1 MMEEEKMDQF
11 LKDKLESLEAK
22 VPKDAWK
29 SFSEKWND
37 ALLNDQ
43 TDVDKKFD
51 QNIREKLNQF
61 VFPKN
66 ESHAWAHFHSYYS
79 QIKRNENKI
88 IWFKAMEVTMAV
100 LLFFTCLHVGVIR
113 QEPTSHSINL
123 ENSNKVSVDKSSS
136 ATTEIKVVINNNQN
150 KLDDNQ
156 VDRILSKVSDNPSYE
171 EVNNLPSKIVPLEVE
186 PIPSSSATVLKME
199 PVTVY
204 SKSFPEVSQIPTLT
218 SRHIA
223 IGTRKI
229 YINNIL
235 DFGKWHLTLL
245 TGLDGDNVFTP
256 AYPRFKVPETI
267 RNSSGFHLGFLLS
280 EGAKRLETGF
290 GFIFAHKEYNAPA
303 VTFIQGSL
311 RDGYTTEQL
320 KKIQLNLLQ
329 IPVFTRFNIV
339 HKENW
344 RLYASLGATAQVTL
358 SANYFIVHPGFFP
371 SSVALTGKTNSV
383 YQNLEEGLMQGGTLI
398 DNVYLSMDMAVGAE
412 KMISPR
418 TSIFAQSSYQ
428 SFVGHVSKGIG
439 PYNDRISTVSFQS
452 GVRINLFETA
462 KNEFNFSTRHK

>member
-1 MMEEEKMDQF
+1 MKEEEKIDQF
-11 LKDKLESLEAK
+11 LKNKLESLETS
-22 VPKDAWK
+22 VPEDAWK
-29 SFSEKWND
+29 SFSEKWNH
-37 ALLNDQ
+37 ALLDDQ
-43 TDVDKKFD
+43 TDAEKEFD
-51 QNIREKLNQF
+51 QNIYDKLYPF
-61 VFPKN
+61 IFPAN
-66 ESHAWAHFHSYYS
+66 EGHAWAHFHSYYS
-79 QIKRNENKI
+79 HIKRNENKI

-100 LLFFTCLHVGVIR
+100 LLFFTCLQVGVIR
-113 QEPTSHSINL
+113 QVPTSQSVHI
-123 ENSNKVSVDKSSS
+123 ENSHKGPVDKNLS
-136 ATTEIKVVINNNQN
+136 ASADIKIVKSNIQTERNNTL
-150 KLDDNQ
+150 KYKT
-156 VDRILSKVSDNPSYE
+156 LSNLSDYHSYE
-171 EVNNLPSKIVPLEVE
+171 EVNKLPSKKILLEVE
-186 PIPSSSATVLKME
+186 PIPGSSAMVLEMAHV
-199 PVTVY
+199 PVS
-204 SKSFPEVSQIPTLT
+204 SKSFPEVSQIPTLA
-218 SRHIA
+218 SRHIP

-245 TGLDGDNVFTP
+245 TGLDGDNIFTP

-290 GFIFAHKEYNAPA
+290 GFIYAHKEYNAPR

-320 KKIQLNLLQ
+320 QKIQLNLLQ
-329 IPVFTRFNIV
+329 IPVFTRYNIV

-398 DNVYLSMDMAVGAE
+398 DNVYLSMDMGFGAE
-412 KMISPR
+412 KIVSPR
-418 TSIFAQSSYQ
+418 TSIFIQSSYQ

-462 KNEFNFSTRHK
+462 KK

>member
-1 MMEEEKMDQF
+1 MMEEEKMDKF
-11 LKDKLESLEAK
+11 LKDKLESVETK

-29 SFSEKWND
+29 NFSEKWND
-37 ALLNDQ
+37 ALLDDQ
-43 TDVDKKFD
+43 LDLEKKFD
-51 QNIREKLNQF
+51 QNMHKKLNQF
-61 VFPKN
+61 IFPTN

-79 QIKRNENKI
+79 HIKRNENKI
-88 IWFKAMEVTMAV
+88 IWFKAMEVTMSV

-113 QEPTSHSINL
+113 QVPASQMVNV
-123 ENSNKVSVDKSSS
+123 ENS
-136 ATTEIKVVINNNQN
+136 T
-150 KLDDNQ
+150 
-156 VDRILSKVSDNPSYE
+156 KVSDDKNSSASTQIKLLENNIQNKRYNNQLDRIFSNLSENQSNE
-171 EVNNLPSKIVPLEVE
+171 EVNKLRPKKGLLEVE
-186 PIPSSSATVLKME
+186 PIQSSSPIVLKMS
-199 PVTVY
+199 PV
-204 SKSFPEVSQIPTLT
+204 SLESFPEISQIPTLA
-218 SRHIA
+218 SRHIP
-223 IGTRKI
+223 ISTRKI

-267 RNSSGFHLGFLLS
+267 RNSSGFRVGFLLS

-290 GFIFAHKEYNAPA
+290 GFIYAHKEYNAPS

-320 KKIQLNLLQ
+320 QKIQLNLLQ
-329 IPVFTRFNIV
+329 IPVFTRYNIV

-398 DNVYLSMDMAVGAE
+398 DNVYLSMDIGVGAE

-418 TSIFAQSSYQ
+418 TSLFAQSSYQ

-452 GVRINLFETA
+452 GVRINLFQPI
-462 KNEFNFSTRHK
+462 KN

>member
-1 MMEEEKMDQF
+1 MIEEEKIDQL
-11 LKDKLESLEAK
+11 LKNKLESMETK

-29 SFSEKWND
+29 NFSEKWND
-37 ALLNDQ
+37 ALLDDQ
-43 TDVDKKFD
+43 TAEEKKFD
-51 QNIREKLNQF
+51 QKIYEKLNQF
-61 VFPKN
+61 IFSTN
-66 ESHAWAHFHSYYS
+66 EGHAWAHFHSYYS
-79 QIKRNENKI
+79 HIKSNENKI

-113 QEPTSHSINL
+113 RVPASQSVNI
-123 ENSNKVSVDKSSS
+123 ENKTKVSVDKYSS
-136 ATTEIKVVINNNQN
+136 ASNENNLVENGIQN
-150 KLDDNQ
+150 KSYSAQ
-156 VDRILSKVSDNPSYE
+156 TDRILSKLSDYQSDEGRNKL
-171 EVNNLPSKIVPLEVE
+171 LPQKVMLEIE
-186 PIPSSSATVLKME
+186 PIPSSPASVLKMATA
-199 PVTVY
+199 PIY
-204 SKSFPEVSQIPTLT
+204 SKSFSEISQIPTLA
-218 SRHIA
+218 SRHIP
-223 IGTRKI
+223 ISTRKI
-229 YINNIL
+229 YVNNIL

-290 GFIFAHKEYNAPA
+290 GFIYANKEYNAPA

-344 RLYASLGATAQVTL
+344 RIYATLGATAQVTL

-398 DNVYLSMDMAVGAE
+398 DNVYLSMDMGVGAE

-452 GVRINLFETA
+452 GVRINLFQPI
-462 KNEFNFSTRHK
+462 KN

>member
-1 MMEEEKMDQF
+1 MMEEEKMDQL
-11 LKDKLESLEAK
+11 LKDKLESLETK

-29 SFSEKWND
+29 NFSEKWD
-37 ALLNDQ
+37 EVLLDDH
-43 TDVDKKFD
+43 TAEEKKFD
-51 QNIREKLNQF
+51 QNIHKKLNQF
-61 VFPKN
+61 IFPSN

-79 QIKRNENKI
+79 HIKRNENRI

-113 QEPTSHSINL
+113 QVPASPSIIV
-123 ENSNKVSVDKSSS
+123 ENGTKVSVDKSSS
-136 ATTEIKVVINNNQN
+136 VSTEINVVEHNIQN
-150 KLDDNQ
+150 KPDITQ
-156 VDRILSKVSDNPSYE
+156 PDRMLSKLSDIQSDE
-171 EVNNLPSKIVPLEVE
+171 EINKLLSKKVLFEVE
-186 PIPSSSATVLKME
+186 PIPGSSVTDGLKMA
-199 PVTVY
+199 PVPVY
-204 SKSFPEVSQIPTLT
+204 SKSFPEVSQIPTLA
-218 SRHIA
+218 SSHIP

-290 GFIFAHKEYNAPA
+290 GFIYAHKEYNAPA

-329 IPVFTRFNIV
+329 IPVFIRFNIV

-344 RLYASLGATAQVTL
+344 RVYATMGATAQVTL
-358 SANYFIVHPGFFP
+358 SANYYIVHPGFFP
-371 SSVALTGKTNSV
+371 SSVTLTGKTNSV
-383 YQNLEEGLMQGGTLI
+383 YQNLEEGLMQGGMFM
-398 DNVYLSMDMAVGAE
+398 DNIHLSMDMGVGAE
-412 KMISPR
+412 RMISPR
-418 TSIFAQSSYQ
+418 TSLFAQSSYQ
-428 SFVGHVSKGIG
+428 SFVGHVNKGIG

-452 GVRINLFETA
+452 GVRINLFQPT
-462 KNEFNFSTRHK
+462 KN

>member
-1 MMEEEKMDQF
+1 MEEEKMDQF
-11 LKDKLESLEAK
+11 LKDKLESLETK

-29 SFSEKWND
+29 NFSEKWND
-37 ALLNDQ
+37 ALLDDQ
-43 TDVDKKFD
+43 TEAEKMFD
-51 QNIREKLNQF
+51 QNIHKKLNQF
-61 VFPKN
+61 IFPTN
-66 ESHAWAHFHSYYS
+66 ERHAWGHFHSYYS
-79 QIKRNENKI
+79 HIKRNENKI

-113 QEPTSHSINL
+113 QVPTSQSINL
-123 ENSNKVSVDKSSS
+123 ENITKVSVDKSSF
-136 ATTEIKVVINNNQN
+136 ATTEIKVVENNIQN
-150 KLDDNQ
+150 KLNDNQ
-156 VDRILSKVSDNPSYE
+156 LDRILSKVSDNQSYE
-171 EVNNLPSKIVPLEVE
+171 EVNKLLPKKGLLEVE
-186 PIPSSSATVLKME
+186 PIQSSSPIILKMS
-199 PVTVY
+199 PV
-204 SKSFPEVSQIPTLT
+204 SLESFPEVNQIPTLT
-218 SRHIA
+218 SRHIP

-398 DNVYLSMDMAVGAE
+398 DNVYLSMDMGIGAE
-412 KMISPR
+412 KMVSPR
-418 TSIFAQSSYQ
+418 TSIFVQSSYQ

-452 GVRINLFETA
+452 GVRINLFQPI
-462 KNEFNFSTRHK
+462 KN

>member
-11 LKDKLESLEAK
+11 LKDKLESLETK

-29 SFSEKWND
+29 NFSEKWND
-37 ALLNDQ
+37 ALLDDQ
-43 TDVDKKFD
+43 TGAEKMFD
-51 QNIREKLNQF
+51 QNIHEKLNQF
-61 VFPKN
+61 IFPTN
-66 ESHAWAHFHSYYS
+66 ERHAWGHFHSYYS
-79 QIKRNENKI
+79 HIKRNENKI

-113 QEPTSHSINL
+113 QVPTSQSINL
-123 ENSNKVSVDKSSS
+123 ENITKVSVDKSSF
-136 ATTEIKVVINNNQN
+136 ATTEIKVVENNIQN
-150 KLDDNQ
+150 KLNDNQ
-156 VDRILSKVSDNPSYE
+156 LDRILSEVSDNQSYE
-171 EVNNLPSKIVPLEVE
+171 EVNKLLPKKGLLEVE
-186 PIPSSSATVLKME
+186 PIQSSSPIILKMS
-199 PVTVY
+199 PV
-204 SKSFPEVSQIPTLT
+204 SLESFPEVNQIPTLT
-218 SRHIA
+218 SRHIP

-329 IPVFTRFNIV
+329 VPVFTRFNIV

-398 DNVYLSMDMAVGAE
+398 DNVYLSMDMGIGAE

-439 PYNDRISTVSFQS
+439 PYNDRISTISFQS
-452 GVRINLFETA
+452 GVRINLFQPI
-462 KNEFNFSTRHK
+462 KN

>member
-1 MMEEEKMDQF
+1 MIEEEKIDQL
-11 LKDKLESLEAK
+11 LKNKLESLETK
-22 VPKDAWK
+22 VPRDAWK
-29 SFSEKWND
+29 NFSEKWND
-37 ALLNDQ
+37 TLLDDQ
-43 TDVDKKFD
+43 TAEEKKFD
-51 QNIREKLNQF
+51 QKIYEKLNQF
-61 VFPKN
+61 IFSTN
-66 ESHAWAHFHSYYS
+66 EGHAWAHFHSYYS
-79 QIKRNENKI
+79 HIKSNENKI

-113 QEPTSHSINL
+113 RVPASQSVNI
-123 ENSNKVSVDKSSS
+123 ENKTKVSVDKYSS
-136 ATTEIKVVINNNQN
+136 ASNEINLVENGIQN
-150 KLDDNQ
+150 KSYSAQ
-156 VDRILSKVSDNPSYE
+156 TDRILSKLSDYQSDEGRNKL
-171 EVNNLPSKIVPLEVE
+171 LPQKVMLEIE
-186 PIPSSSATVLKME
+186 PIPSSPASVLKMATA
-199 PVTVY
+199 PIY
-204 SKSFPEVSQIPTLT
+204 SKSFSEISQIPTLA
-218 SRHIA
+218 SRHIP
-223 IGTRKI
+223 ISTRKI
-229 YINNIL
+229 YVNNIL

-290 GFIFAHKEYNAPA
+290 GFIYANKEYNAPA

-329 IPVFTRFNIV
+329 IPVFTRFNFV

-344 RLYASLGATAQVTL
+344 RIYATLGATAQVTL

-371 SSVALTGKTNSV
+371 SSVALTGKSNSV

-398 DNVYLSMDMAVGAE
+398 DNVYLSMDMGVGAE

-418 TSIFAQSSYQ
+418 MSIFAQSSYQ

-452 GVRINLFETA
+452 GVRINLFQPI
-462 KNEFNFSTRHK
+462 KN

>member
-1 MMEEEKMDQF
+1 MMEEEKMDKF
-11 LKDKLESLEAK
+11 LKDKLESVETK

-29 SFSEKWND
+29 NFSEKWND
-37 ALLNDQ
+37 ALLDDQ
-43 TDVDKKFD
+43 LDLEKKFD
-51 QNIREKLNQF
+51 QNMHKKLNQF
-61 VFPKN
+61 IFPTN

-79 QIKRNENKI
+79 HIKRNENKI
-88 IWFKAMEVTMAV
+88 IWFKAMEVTMSV

-113 QEPTSHSINL
+113 QLPTLQTVNV
-123 ENSNKVSVDKSSS
+123 ENSTKVSVDKNSS
-136 ATTEIKVVINNNQN
+136 ASTQIKLLENNIQNKRYNNQ
-150 KLDDNQ
+150 L
-156 VDRILSKVSDNPSYE
+156 DRIFSNLSENQSNE
-171 EVNNLPSKIVPLEVE
+171 EVNKLRPKKGLLEVE
-186 PIPSSSATVLKME
+186 PIQSSSPIVLKMS
-199 PVTVY
+199 PV
-204 SKSFPEVSQIPTLT
+204 SLESFPEISQIPTLA
-218 SRHIA
+218 SRHIP
-223 IGTRKI
+223 ISTRKI

-267 RNSSGFHLGFLLS
+267 RNSSGFRVGFLLS

-290 GFIFAHKEYNAPA
+290 GFIYAHKEYNAPS

-320 KKIQLNLLQ
+320 QKIQLNLLQ
-329 IPVFTRFNIV
+329 IPVFTRYNIV

-398 DNVYLSMDMAVGAE
+398 DNVYLSMDIGVGAE

-418 TSIFAQSSYQ
+418 TSLFAQSSYQ

-452 GVRINLFETA
+452 GVRINLFQPI
-462 KNEFNFSTRHK
+462 KN

>member
-11 LKDKLESLEAK
+11 LKDKLESLETK

-29 SFSEKWND
+29 NFSEKWND
-37 ALLNDQ
+37 ALLDDQ
-43 TDVDKKFD
+43 TEAEKMFD
-51 QNIREKLNQF
+51 QNIHEKLNQF
-61 VFPKN
+61 IFPTN
-66 ESHAWAHFHSYYS
+66 ERHAWGHFHSYYS
-79 QIKRNENKI
+79 HIKRNENKI

-113 QEPTSHSINL
+113 QVPTSQSINL
-123 ENSNKVSVDKSSS
+123 ENRTKVSVDKSSS
-136 ATTEIKVVINNNQN
+136 ATTEIKVVENNIQN
-150 KLDDNQ
+150 KLNDNQ
-156 VDRILSKVSDNPSYE
+156 LDRILSKVSDNQSYE
-171 EVNNLPSKIVPLEVE
+171 EVNKLLPKKGLLEVE
-186 PIPSSSATVLKME
+186 PIQSSSPIILKMS
-199 PVTVY
+199 PV
-204 SKSFPEVSQIPTLT
+204 SLESFPEVNQIPTLT
-218 SRHIA
+218 SRHIP

-329 IPVFTRFNIV
+329 VPVFTRFNIV

-398 DNVYLSMDMAVGAE
+398 DNVYLSMDMGIGAE

-452 GVRINLFETA
+452 GVRINLFQPI
-462 KNEFNFSTRHK
+462 KN

>member
-1 MMEEEKMDQF
+1 MEEEKMDQL
-11 LKDKLESLEAK
+11 LKDKLESLETK

-37 ALLNDQ
+37 ALLDDQ
-43 TDVDKKFD
+43 TAGEKKFD
-51 QNIREKLNQF
+51 QTIHEKLNQF
-61 VFPKN
+61 IFSTN
-66 ESHAWAHFHSYYS
+66 EGHAWAHFHSYYS
-79 QIKRNENKI
+79 HIKSNENKI

-100 LLFFTCLHVGVIR
+100 LLFFTCLQVGVIR
-113 QEPTSHSINL
+113 RVPASQSVNI
-123 ENSNKVSVDKSSS
+123 ENRTKVSVDNYSS
-136 ATTEIKVVINNNQN
+136 ASNEIKIVENSNQI
-150 KLDDNQ
+150 KSHSALT
-156 VDRILSKVSDNPSYE
+156 VGILSKLSDNQSDE
-171 EVNNLPSKIVPLEVE
+171 GGDKLLPKKVLLEIE
-186 PIPSSSATVLKME
+186 PIPSSPVSVLKMAAA
-199 PVTVY
+199 PVY
-204 SKSFPEVSQIPTLT
+204 SKSFSEISQIPTLA
-218 SRHIA
+218 SRHIP
-223 IGTRKI
+223 ISTRKI
-229 YINNIL
+229 YVNNIL

-256 AYPRFKVPETI
+256 AYPRFKVPETT

-290 GFIFAHKEYNAPA
+290 GFIYAHKEYNAPA

-344 RLYASLGATAQVTL
+344 RIYATLGATAQVTL

-371 SSVALTGKTNSV
+371 SSVALTGKSNSI

-398 DNVYLSMDMAVGAE
+398 DNVYLSMDMGVGAE

-428 SFVGHVSKGIG
+428 SFVGHISKGIG

-452 GVRINLFETA
+452 GVRINLFEPI
-462 KNEFNFSTRHK
+462 KN

>member
-1 MMEEEKMDQF
+1 MMEEDKMDQI
-11 LKDKLESLEAK
+11 LKDKLESLETK

-37 ALLNDQ
+37 ALLDDQ
-43 TDVDKKFD
+43 TAEEKKFD
-51 QNIREKLNQF
+51 QTIHEKLNQF
-61 VFPKN
+61 IFSTN
-66 ESHAWAHFHSYYS
+66 EGHAWAHFHSYYS
-79 QIKRNENKI
+79 HIKSNENKI

-113 QEPTSHSINL
+113 RVPTSQSVNF
-123 ENSNKVSVDKSSS
+123 ENRTKVSVDKNSP
-136 ATTEIKVVINNNQN
+136 AFNEIKIVERSNQI
-150 KLDDNQ
+150 KSRSAQ
-156 VDRILSKVSDNPSYE
+156 TAGILSKLSDNQSD
-171 EVNNLPSKIVPLEVE
+171 VGGDKLLPKKVLLDIE
-186 PIPSSSATVLKME
+186 PIPSAPAPVLKMAAA
-199 PVTVY
+199 PVY
-204 SKSFPEVSQIPTLT
+204 SKSFSEISQIPTLA
-218 SRHIA
+218 SRHIP
-223 IGTRKI
+223 ISTRKI
-229 YINNIL
+229 YVNNIL

-256 AYPRFKVPETI
+256 SYPRFKVPETI
-267 RNSSGFHLGFLLS
+267 RNSSGFHLGFLLG

-290 GFIFAHKEYNAPA
+290 GFIYAHKEYNAPA

-344 RLYASLGATAQVTL
+344 RIYATLGATAQVTL

-371 SSVALTGKTNSV
+371 SSVALTGKSNSI

-398 DNVYLSMDMAVGAE
+398 DNVYLSMDMGVGAE

-428 SFVGHVSKGIG
+428 SFVGHISKGIG

-452 GVRINLFETA
+452 GVRINLFEPI
-462 KNEFNFSTRHK
+462 KN

>member
-1 MMEEEKMDQF
+1 MDQL
-11 LKDKLESLEAK
+11 LKDKLESLETK

-29 SFSEKWND
+29 HFSEKWND
-37 ALLNDQ
+37 ALLDDQ
-43 TDVDKKFD
+43 TSEEKKFD
-51 QNIREKLNQF
+51 QNIHEKLNQF
-61 VFPKN
+61 VFPTN
-66 ESHAWAHFHSYYS
+66 ESYAWAHFHAYYS
-79 QIKRNENKI
+79 HIKRNENKI

-113 QEPTSHSINL
+113 RVPASQSVNI
-123 ENSNKVSVDKSSS
+123 ENRTIVSVDKSSS
-136 ATTEIKVVINNNQN
+136 ASTEINVLENNIQN
-150 KLDDNQ
+150 KPDNTQ
-156 VDRILSKVSDNPSYE
+156 PDRMLSKLSDIQSDE
-171 EVNNLPSKIVPLEVE
+171 EVNKLQPKKVPLEVE
-186 PIPSSSATVLKME
+186 PIPSSSATTVLKMA
-199 PVTVY
+199 PVPVY

-218 SRHIA
+218 SRHIP
-223 IGTRKI
+223 ISTRKI

-290 GFIFAHKEYNAPA
+290 GFIYAHKEYNAPA

-344 RLYASLGATAQVTL
+344 RIYATLGATAQVTL

-371 SSVALTGKTNSV
+371 SSVALTGKTNSI

-398 DNVYLSMDMAVGAE
+398 DNVFLSMDMGVGAE

-452 GVRINLFETA
+452 GVRINLFQPI
-462 KNEFNFSTRHK
+462 KN

>member
-1 MMEEEKMDQF
+1 MMEEEKMDQL
-11 LKDKLESLEAK
+11 LKDKLESLETK

-29 SFSEKWND
+29 NFSEKWND
-37 ALLNDQ
+37 ALLDDQ
-43 TDVDKKFD
+43 TAEEKKFD
-51 QNIREKLNQF
+51 QNIHEKLNQF
-61 VFPKN
+61 VFPTN
-66 ESHAWAHFHSYYS
+66 ESHAWANFHSYYS
-79 QIKRNENKI
+79 HIKRNENRI

-113 QEPTSHSINL
+113 QVPTSQSVNI
-123 ENSNKVSVDKSSS
+123 ENGTKGSVDKSSS
-136 ATTEIKVVINNNQN
+136 VSTEIKVVENNIQN
-150 KLDDNQ
+150 KLDNTQPDGVLSTLSDIQSDEEINKL
-156 VDRILSKVSDNPSYE
+156 LSKKV
-171 EVNNLPSKIVPLEVE
+171 LFEVE
-186 PIPSSSATVLKME
+186 PIPSSSATTVLKMA
-199 PVTVY
+199 PVPVY

-218 SRHIA
+218 SRHIP
-223 IGTRKI
+223 ISTRKI

-290 GFIFAHKEYNAPA
+290 GFIYAHKEYNAPA

-344 RLYASLGATAQVTL
+344 RIYATLGATAQVTL

-371 SSVALTGKTNSV
+371 SSVALTGKNNSI

-398 DNVYLSMDMAVGAE
+398 DNVFLSMDMGVGAE

-428 SFVGHVSKGIG
+428 SFVGHISKGIG

-452 GVRINLFETA
+452 GVRINLFQPI
-462 KNEFNFSTRHK
+462 KN

>member
-1 MMEEEKMDQF
+1 
-11 LKDKLESLEAK
+11 
-22 VPKDAWK
+22 
-29 SFSEKWND
+29 
-37 ALLNDQ
+37 
-43 TDVDKKFD
+43 
-51 QNIREKLNQF
+51 
-61 VFPKN
+61 
-66 ESHAWAHFHSYYS
+66 
-79 QIKRNENKI
+79 
-88 IWFKAMEVTMAV
+88 MEVTMAV

-113 QEPTSHSINL
+113 QVPTSQSINL
-123 ENSNKVSVDKSSS
+123 ENITKVSVDKSSF
-136 ATTEIKVVINNNQN
+136 ATTEIKVVENNIQN
-150 KLDDNQ
+150 KLNDNQ
-156 VDRILSKVSDNPSYE
+156 LDRILSKVSDNQSYE
-171 EVNNLPSKIVPLEVE
+171 EVNKLLSQKGLLEVE
-186 PIPSSSATVLKME
+186 VIPSSSPIILKMS
-199 PVTVY
+199 PV
-204 SKSFPEVSQIPTLT
+204 SLESFPEVNQIPTLT
-218 SRHIA
+218 SRHIP

-329 IPVFTRFNIV
+329 VPVFTRFNIV

-398 DNVYLSMDMAVGAE
+398 DNVYLSMDMGVGAE
-412 KMISPR
+412 KMVSPR
-418 TSIFAQSSYQ
+418 TSIFVQSSYQ

-452 GVRINLFETA
+452 GVRINLFQPI
-462 KNEFNFSTRHK
+462 KN

>member
-1 MMEEEKMDQF
+1 MMEEEKMDQL
-11 LKDKLESLEAK
+11 LKDKLESLETK

-29 SFSEKWND
+29 NFSEKWND
-37 ALLNDQ
+37 ALLDDQ
-43 TDVDKKFD
+43 TAEEKKFD
-51 QNIREKLNQF
+51 QNIHEKLNQF
-61 VFPKN
+61 VFPTN
-66 ESHAWAHFHSYYS
+66 ESHAWANFHSYYS
-79 QIKRNENKI
+79 HIKRNENRI

-113 QEPTSHSINL
+113 QVPTSQSVNI
-123 ENSNKVSVDKSSS
+123 ENGTKGSVDKSSS
-136 ATTEIKVVINNNQN
+136 VSTEIKVVENNIQN
-150 KLDDNQ
+150 KLDNTQPDG
-156 VDRILSKVSDNPSYE
+156 VLSKLSDIQSDE
-171 EVNNLPSKIVPLEVE
+171 EINKLLSKKVLFEVE
-186 PIPSSSATVLKME
+186 PIASSSATTVLKMA
-199 PVTVY
+199 PAPVY

-218 SRHIA
+218 SRHIP
-223 IGTRKI
+223 ISTRKI

-290 GFIFAHKEYNAPA
+290 GFIYAHKEYNAPA

-344 RLYASLGATAQVTL
+344 RIYATLGATAQVTL

-371 SSVALTGKTNSV
+371 SSVALTGKTNSI

-398 DNVYLSMDMAVGAE
+398 DNVFLSMDMGVGAE

-428 SFVGHVSKGIG
+428 SFVGHISKGIG

-452 GVRINLFETA
+452 GVRINLFQPI
-462 KNEFNFSTRHK
+462 KN

>member
-1 MMEEEKMDQF
+1 MEEEKMDQL
-11 LKDKLESLEAK
+11 LKDKLESLETK

-29 SFSEKWND
+29 NFSEKWND
-37 ALLNDQ
+37 ALLDDQ
-43 TDVDKKFD
+43 TAEEKKFD
-51 QNIREKLNQF
+51 QNIHEKLNQF
-61 VFPKN
+61 VFPTN
-66 ESHAWAHFHSYYS
+66 ESHAWANFHSYYS
-79 QIKRNENKI
+79 HIKRNENRI

-113 QEPTSHSINL
+113 QVPTSQSVNI
-123 ENSNKVSVDKSSS
+123 ENGTKGSVDKSSS
-136 ATTEIKVVINNNQN
+136 VSTEIKVVENNIQN
-150 KLDDNQ
+150 KLDNTQPDG
-156 VDRILSKVSDNPSYE
+156 VLSKLSDIQSDE
-171 EVNNLPSKIVPLEVE
+171 EINKLLSKKVLFEVE
-186 PIPSSSATVLKME
+186 PIASSSAATVLIMA
-199 PVTVY
+199 PAPVY

-218 SRHIA
+218 SRHIP
-223 IGTRKI
+223 ISTRKI

-245 TGLDGDNVFTP
+245 TGLDGDNVYTP

-290 GFIFAHKEYNAPA
+290 GFIYAHKEYNAPA

-344 RLYASLGATAQVTL
+344 RIYATLGATAQVTL

-371 SSVALTGKTNSV
+371 SSVALTGKTNSI

-398 DNVYLSMDMAVGAE
+398 DNVFLSMDMGVGAE

-452 GVRINLFETA
+452 GVRINLFQPI
-462 KNEFNFSTRHK
+462 KN

>member
-1 MMEEEKMDQF
+1 MMEEEKMDQL
-11 LKDKLESLEAK
+11 LKDKLESLETK

-29 SFSEKWND
+29 NFSEKWND
-37 ALLNDQ
+37 ALLDDH
-43 TDVDKKFD
+43 TLEEKKFD
-51 QNIREKLNQF
+51 QNIHEKLNQF
-61 VFPKN
+61 VFPTN

-79 QIKRNENKI
+79 HIKRNENRI

-113 QEPTSHSINL
+113 QVPTSQLVIV
-123 ENSNKVSVDKSSS
+123 ENGTKGSVDKSSS
-136 ATTEIKVVINNNQN
+136 ISTEIKVVENNIQN
-150 KLDDNQ
+150 KLDNTQPDG
-156 VDRILSKVSDNPSYE
+156 VLSKLSDIQSDDEINK
-171 EVNNLPSKIVPLEVE
+171 LLSKKVLFEVE
-186 PIPSSSATVLKME
+186 PIASSSATTVLKMA
-199 PVTVY
+199 PVPVY
-204 SKSFPEVSQIPTLT
+204 SKSFPEVSQIPTLI
-218 SRHIA
+218 SRHIP
-223 IGTRKI
+223 ISTRKI

-290 GFIFAHKEYNAPA
+290 GFIYAHKEYNAPA

-344 RLYASLGATAQVTL
+344 RIYATLGATAQVTL

-371 SSVALTGKTNSV
+371 SSVALTGKTNSI

-398 DNVYLSMDMAVGAE
+398 DNVFLSMDMGVGAE

-452 GVRINLFETA
+452 GVRINLFQPI
-462 KNEFNFSTRHK
+462 KN

>member
-1 MMEEEKMDQF
+1 MMEEEKMDQL
-11 LKDKLESLEAK
+11 LKDKLESLETK

-29 SFSEKWND
+29 NFSEKWKD
-37 ALLNDQ
+37 ALLDDQ
-43 TDVDKKFD
+43 TAEEKKFD
-51 QNIREKLNQF
+51 QTIHEKLNQF
-61 VFPKN
+61 IFPTN
-66 ESHAWAHFHSYYS
+66 EGQAWAHFHSYYS
-79 QIKRNENKI
+79 HIKSNENKI

-113 QEPTSHSINL
+113 QIPTYQSVNV
-123 ENSNKVSVDKSSS
+123 ENSHTGPVDKNFS
-136 ATTEIKVVINNNQN
+136 ALTDIKVVENNIQN
-150 KLDDNQ
+150 KRNNTLQNKT
-156 VDRILSKVSDNPSYE
+156 LSNLSDYQSYE
-171 EVNNLPSKIVPLEVE
+171 EVNKLPSKKIILEVE
-186 PIPSSSATVLKME
+186 PIPGSIAKNLTLA
-199 PVTVY
+199 PVPV
-204 SKSFPEVSQIPTLT
+204 SLESFTEVSQIPTLA
-218 SRHIA
+218 SRHIP
-223 IGTRKI
+223 ISTRKI
-229 YINNIL
+229 YVNNIL

-290 GFIFAHKEYNAPA
+290 GFIYAHKEYNAPA

-344 RLYASLGATAQVTL
+344 RIYATLGATAQVTL

-371 SSVALTGKTNSV
+371 STVALTGKSNSI

-398 DNVYLSMDMAVGAE
+398 DNVYLSMDMGVGAE

-452 GVRINLFETA
+452 GVRINLFEPV
-462 KNEFNFSTRHK
+462 KN

>member
-1 MMEEEKMDQF
+1 MIEEEKIDQF
-11 LKDKLESLEAK
+11 LKEKLESLETE

-29 SFSEKWND
+29 NFSEKWND
-37 ALLNDQ
+37 ALLDDQ
-43 TDVDKKFD
+43 LDLEKKFD
-51 QNIREKLNQF
+51 KNIHQKLNQF
-61 VFPKN
+61 IFPTN
-66 ESHAWAHFHSYYS
+66 EGHAWAHFHSYYS
-79 QIKRNENKI
+79 HIKRNENKI

-113 QEPTSHSINL
+113 QLPTSQSVNV
-123 ENSNKVSVDKSSS
+123 ENRTKVSVDKSSS
-136 ATTEIKVVINNNQN
+136 TPAEIKLADNNIQSKGDNNQPDRIFS
-150 KLDDNQ
+150 KLSDNQ
-156 VDRILSKVSDNPSYE
+156 SDE
-171 EVNNLPSKIVPLEVE
+171 EVNKLLPKKVLLEVE
-186 PIPSSSATVLKME
+186 PISGSFATVLKME

-204 SKSFPEVSQIPTLT
+204 SKSFQEVSQIPTLA
-218 SRHIA
+218 SRHIH
-223 IGTRKI
+223 IDTRKI

-290 GFIFAHKEYNAPA
+290 GFIYAHKEYNAPA
-303 VTFIQGSL
+303 ITYIQGSL

-320 KKIQLNLLQ
+320 KKIQVNLLQ

-344 RLYASLGATAQVTL
+344 RIYATLGATAQVTL

-398 DNVYLSMDMAVGAE
+398 DNVYLSMDMGVGAE

-452 GVRINLFETA
+452 GVRINLFQPI
-462 KNEFNFSTRHK
+462 KN

>member
-11 LKDKLESLEAK
+11 LKDKLESLETK

-29 SFSEKWND
+29 NFSEKWND
-37 ALLNDQ
+37 ALLDDQ
-43 TDVDKKFD
+43 TDAEKMFD
-51 QNIREKLNQF
+51 QNIHEKLNQF
-61 VFPKN
+61 IFPTN
-66 ESHAWAHFHSYYS
+66 ERHAWGHFHSYYS
-79 QIKRNENKI
+79 HIKRNENKI

-113 QEPTSHSINL
+113 QVPTSQSINL
-123 ENSNKVSVDKSSS
+123 ENRTKVSVDKSSS
-136 ATTEIKVVINNNQN
+136 ATTEIKVVENNIQN
-150 KLDDNQ
+150 KLNDNQ
-156 VDRILSKVSDNPSYE
+156 LDRILSKVSDNQSYE
-171 EVNNLPSKIVPLEVE
+171 EVNKLLPKKGLLEVE
-186 PIPSSSATVLKME
+186 PIQSSSPIILKMS
-199 PVTVY
+199 PV
-204 SKSFPEVSQIPTLT
+204 SLESFPEVNQIPTLT
-218 SRHIA
+218 SRHIP

-235 DFGKWHLTLL
+235 DFGKWHLTFL

-398 DNVYLSMDMAVGAE
+398 DNVYLSMDMGVGAE
-412 KMISPR
+412 KMVSPR
-418 TSIFAQSSYQ
+418 TSIFVQSSYQ

-452 GVRINLFETA
+452 GVRINLFQPI
-462 KNEFNFSTRHK
+462 KN

>member
-1 MMEEEKMDQF
+1 MDQL
-11 LKDKLESLEAK
+11 LKDKLESLETK

-29 SFSEKWND
+29 NFSEKWND
-37 ALLNDQ
+37 ALLDDQ
-43 TDVDKKFD
+43 TAEEKKFD
-51 QNIREKLNQF
+51 QNIHEKLNQF
-61 VFPKN
+61 VFPTN
-66 ESHAWAHFHSYYS
+66 ESHAWANFHSYYS
-79 QIKRNENKI
+79 HIKRNENRI

-113 QEPTSHSINL
+113 QVPTSQSVNI
-123 ENSNKVSVDKSSS
+123 ENGTKGSVDKSSS
-136 ATTEIKVVINNNQN
+136 VSTEIKVVENNIQN
-150 KLDDNQ
+150 KLDNTQPDG
-156 VDRILSKVSDNPSYE
+156 VLSKLSDIQSDE
-171 EVNNLPSKIVPLEVE
+171 EINKLLSKKVLFEVE
-186 PIPSSSATVLKME
+186 PIPSSSATTVLKMA
-199 PVTVY
+199 PVPVY

-218 SRHIA
+218 SRHIP
-223 IGTRKI
+223 ISTRKI

-290 GFIFAHKEYNAPA
+290 GFIYAHKEYNAPA

-344 RLYASLGATAQVTL
+344 RIYATLGATAQVTL

-371 SSVALTGKTNSV
+371 SSVALTGKTNSI

-398 DNVYLSMDMAVGAE
+398 DNVFLSMDMGVGAE

-428 SFVGHVSKGIG
+428 SFVGHISKGIG

-452 GVRINLFETA
+452 GVRINLFQPI
-462 KNEFNFSTRHK
+462 KN

>member
-1 MMEEEKMDQF
+1 MMEEEKMDQL
-11 LKDKLESLEAK
+11 LKDKLESLETK

-29 SFSEKWND
+29 NFSEKWND
-37 ALLNDQ
+37 ALLDDQ
-43 TDVDKKFD
+43 TAEEKKFD
-51 QNIREKLNQF
+51 QNIHEKLNQF
-61 VFPKN
+61 VFPTN

-79 QIKRNENKI
+79 HIKRNENRI

-113 QEPTSHSINL
+113 QVPTSQSVNI
-123 ENSNKVSVDKSSS
+123 ENGTKGSVDKSSS
-136 ATTEIKVVINNNQN
+136 VSTEIKVVENNIQN
-150 KLDDNQ
+150 KLDNTQPDG
-156 VDRILSKVSDNPSYE
+156 VLSKLSDIQSDE
-171 EVNNLPSKIVPLEVE
+171 EINKLLSKKVLFEVE
-186 PIPSSSATVLKME
+186 PIASSSATTVLKMA
-199 PVTVY
+199 PAPVY

-218 SRHIA
+218 SRHIP
-223 IGTRKI
+223 ISTRKI

-290 GFIFAHKEYNAPA
+290 GFIYAHKEYNAPA

-344 RLYASLGATAQVTL
+344 RIYATLGATAQVTL

-371 SSVALTGKTNSV
+371 SSVALTGKTNSI

-398 DNVYLSMDMAVGAE
+398 DNVFLSMDMGVGAE

-452 GVRINLFETA
+452 GVRINLFQPI
-462 KNEFNFSTRHK
+462 KN

>member
-1 MMEEEKMDQF
+1 MIEEEKIDQL
-11 LKDKLESLEAK
+11 LKNKLESMETK

-29 SFSEKWND
+29 NFSEKWNE
-37 ALLNDQ
+37 ALLDDQ
-43 TDVDKKFD
+43 TAEEKKFD
-51 QNIREKLNQF
+51 QKIYEKLNQF
-61 VFPKN
+61 IFSTN
-66 ESHAWAHFHSYYS
+66 EGHAWAHFHSYYS
-79 QIKRNENKI
+79 HIKSNENKI

-113 QEPTSHSINL
+113 RVPASQSVNI
-123 ENSNKVSVDKSSS
+123 ENKTKVSVDKYSS
-136 ATTEIKVVINNNQN
+136 ASNEINLVENGIQN
-150 KLDDNQ
+150 KSYSAQ
-156 VDRILSKVSDNPSYE
+156 TDRILSKLSDYQSDEGRNKL
-171 EVNNLPSKIVPLEVE
+171 LPQKVMLEIE
-186 PIPSSSATVLKME
+186 PIPSSPASVLKMATA
-199 PVTVY
+199 PIY
-204 SKSFPEVSQIPTLT
+204 SKSFSEISQIPTLA
-218 SRHIA
+218 SRHIP
-223 IGTRKI
+223 ISTRKI
-229 YINNIL
+229 YVNNIL

-290 GFIFAHKEYNAPA
+290 GFIYAHKEYNAPA

-344 RLYASLGATAQVTL
+344 RIYATLGATAQVTL

-371 SSVALTGKTNSV
+371 SSVALTGKSNSV

-398 DNVYLSMDMAVGAE
+398 DNVYLSMDMGVGAE

-418 TSIFAQSSYQ
+418 MSIFAQSSYQ

-452 GVRINLFETA
+452 GVRINLFQPI
-462 KNEFNFSTRHK
+462 KN

>member
-1 MMEEEKMDQF
+1 MMEEEKMDKF
-11 LKDKLESLEAK
+11 LKDKLESVETK

-29 SFSEKWND
+29 NFSEKWND
-37 ALLNDQ
+37 ALLDDQ
-43 TDVDKKFD
+43 LDLENKFD
-51 QNIREKLNQF
+51 QNMHKKLNQF
-61 VFPKN
+61 IFPTN
-66 ESHAWAHFHSYYS
+66 ESHAWAHFYSYYS
-79 QIKRNENKI
+79 HIKRNENKI
-88 IWFKAMEVTMAV
+88 IWFKAMEVTMSV
-100 LLFFTCLHVGVIR
+100 LLFFTLLHVGVIR
-113 QEPTSHSINL
+113 QVPASQTVNV
-123 ENSNKVSVDKSSS
+123 ENSTKVSVDKNSS
-136 ATTEIKVVINNNQN
+136 ASTQIKLLENNIQNKRYNNQ
-150 KLDDNQ
+150 L
-156 VDRILSKVSDNPSYE
+156 DRIFSNLSENQSNE
-171 EVNNLPSKIVPLEVE
+171 EVNKLRPKKGLLEVE
-186 PIPSSSATVLKME
+186 PIQSSSPIVLKML
-199 PVTVY
+199 PV
-204 SKSFPEVSQIPTLT
+204 SLESFPEISQIPTLA
-218 SRHIA
+218 SRHIP
-223 IGTRKI
+223 ISTRKI

-267 RNSSGFHLGFLLS
+267 RNSSGFRVGFLLS

-290 GFIFAHKEYNAPA
+290 GFIYAHKEYNAPS

-320 KKIQLNLLQ
+320 QKIQLNLLQ
-329 IPVFTRFNIV
+329 IPVFTRYNIV

-398 DNVYLSMDMAVGAE
+398 DNVYLSMDIGVGAE

-418 TSIFAQSSYQ
+418 TSLFAQSSYQ

-452 GVRINLFETA
+452 GVRINLFQPI
-462 KNEFNFSTRHK
+462 KN

>member
-1 MMEEEKMDQF
+1 MMEEEKMDQL
-11 LKDKLESLEAK
+11 LKDKLESLETK

-29 SFSEKWND
+29 NFSEKWND
-37 ALLNDQ
+37 ALLDDQ
-43 TDVDKKFD
+43 TAEEKKFD
-51 QNIREKLNQF
+51 QTIHEKLNQF
-61 VFPKN
+61 IFPTN
-66 ESHAWAHFHSYYS
+66 EGHAWAHFHSYYS
-79 QIKRNENKI
+79 HIKSNENKI

-113 QEPTSHSINL
+113 RVPTSQSVNF
-123 ENSNKVSVDKSSS
+123 ENRTKVSVDKNSS
-136 ATTEIKVVINNNQN
+136 AFNEIKIVEKSNQF
-150 KLDDNQ
+150 KSHSAQ
-156 VDRILSKVSDNPSYE
+156 TAGILSKLPDNQFDE
-171 EVNNLPSKIVPLEVE
+171 GGNKLLPKKFLLEIE
-186 PIPSSSATVLKME
+186 PIPSSPASVLKMATA
-199 PVTVY
+199 PVY
-204 SKSFPEVSQIPTLT
+204 SKSFSEISQIPTLA
-218 SRHIA
+218 SRHIP
-223 IGTRKI
+223 ISTRKI
-229 YINNIL
+229 YVNNIL

-290 GFIFAHKEYNAPA
+290 GFIYAHKEYNAPA

-344 RLYASLGATAQVTL
+344 RIYATLGATAQVTL

-371 SSVALTGKTNSV
+371 SSVALTGKSNSI

-398 DNVYLSMDMAVGAE
+398 DNVYLSMDMGVGAE

-428 SFVGHVSKGIG
+428 SFVGHISKGIG

-452 GVRINLFETA
+452 GVRINLFEPV
-462 KNEFNFSTRHK
+462 KN

>member
-1 MMEEEKMDQF
+1 MMEEEKMDKF
-11 LKDKLESLEAK
+11 LKDKLESVETK

-29 SFSEKWND
+29 NFSEKWND
-37 ALLNDQ
+37 ALLDDQ
-43 TDVDKKFD
+43 LDLEKKFD
-51 QNIREKLNQF
+51 QNMHKKLNQF
-61 VFPKN
+61 IFPTN
-66 ESHAWAHFHSYYS
+66 ESHAWAHFYSYYS
-79 QIKRNENKI
+79 HIKRNENKI
-88 IWFKAMEVTMAV
+88 IWFKAMEVTMSV
-100 LLFFTCLHVGVIR
+100 LLFFTLLHVGVIR
-113 QEPTSHSINL
+113 QVPASQTVNV
-123 ENSNKVSVDKSSS
+123 ENSTKVSVDKNSS
-136 ATTEIKVVINNNQN
+136 ASTQIKLLENNIQNKRYNNQ
-150 KLDDNQ
+150 L
-156 VDRILSKVSDNPSYE
+156 DRIFSNLSENQSNE
-171 EVNNLPSKIVPLEVE
+171 EVNKLRPKKGLLEVE
-186 PIPSSSATVLKME
+186 PIQSSSPIVLKML
-199 PVTVY
+199 PV
-204 SKSFPEVSQIPTLT
+204 SLESFPEISQIPTLA
-218 SRHIA
+218 SRHIP
-223 IGTRKI
+223 ISTRKI

-267 RNSSGFHLGFLLS
+267 RNSSGFRVGFLLS

-290 GFIFAHKEYNAPA
+290 GFIYAHKEYNAPS

-320 KKIQLNLLQ
+320 QKIQLNLLQ
-329 IPVFTRFNIV
+329 IPVFTRYNIV

-398 DNVYLSMDMAVGAE
+398 DNVYLSMDIGIGAE

-418 TSIFAQSSYQ
+418 TSLFAQSSYQ

-452 GVRINLFETA
+452 GVRINLFQPI
-462 KNEFNFSTRHK
+462 KN

>member
-1 MMEEEKMDQF
+1 MMEEEKMDQL
-11 LKDKLESLEAK
+11 LKDKLESLETK

-29 SFSEKWND
+29 NFSEKWD
-37 ALLNDQ
+37 EVLLDDH
-43 TDVDKKFD
+43 TAEEKKFD
-51 QNIREKLNQF
+51 QNIHKKLNQF
-61 VFPKN
+61 IFPSN

-79 QIKRNENKI
+79 HIKRNENRI

-113 QEPTSHSINL
+113 QVPASPSIIV
-123 ENSNKVSVDKSSS
+123 ENGTIVSVDKSSS
-136 ATTEIKVVINNNQN
+136 ISTEINVVEHYIQN
-150 KLDDNQ
+150 KPDITQ
-156 VDRILSKVSDNPSYE
+156 PDRMLSKLSDIQSDE
-171 EVNNLPSKIVPLEVE
+171 EINKLLSKKVLFEVE
-186 PIPSSSATVLKME
+186 PIPGSSVTDGLKMA
-199 PVTVY
+199 PVPVY
-204 SKSFPEVSQIPTLT
+204 SKSFPEVSQIPTLA
-218 SRHIA
+218 SSHIP

-290 GFIFAHKEYNAPA
+290 GFIYAHKEYNAPA

-311 RDGYTTEQL
+311 RDGYTMEQL

-329 IPVFTRFNIV
+329 IPVFIRFNIV

-344 RLYASLGATAQVTL
+344 RVYATMGATAQVTL
-358 SANYFIVHPGFFP
+358 SANYYIVHPGFFP
-371 SSVALTGKTNSV
+371 SSVTLTGKTNSV
-383 YQNLEEGLMQGGTLI
+383 YQNLEEGLMQGGMFM
-398 DNVYLSMDMAVGAE
+398 DNIHLSMDMGVGAE
-412 KMISPR
+412 RMISPR
-418 TSIFAQSSYQ
+418 TSLFAQSSYQ
-428 SFVGHVSKGIG
+428 SFVGHVNKGIG

-452 GVRINLFETA
+452 GVRINLFQPT
-462 KNEFNFSTRHK
+462 KN

>member
-1 MMEEEKMDQF
+1 MIEEEKIDQL
-11 LKDKLESLEAK
+11 LKNKLESLETK
-22 VPKDAWK
+22 VPRDAWK
-29 SFSEKWND
+29 NFSEKWND
-37 ALLNDQ
+37 ALLDDQ
-43 TDVDKKFD
+43 TAEEKKFD
-51 QNIREKLNQF
+51 QKIYEKLNQF
-61 VFPKN
+61 IFSTN
-66 ESHAWAHFHSYYS
+66 EGHAWAHFHSYYS
-79 QIKRNENKI
+79 HIKSNENKI

-113 QEPTSHSINL
+113 RVPASQSVNI
-123 ENSNKVSVDKSSS
+123 ENKTKVSVDKYSS
-136 ATTEIKVVINNNQN
+136 ASNEINLVENGIQN
-150 KLDDNQ
+150 KSYSAQ
-156 VDRILSKVSDNPSYE
+156 TDRILSKLSDYQSDEGRNKL
-171 EVNNLPSKIVPLEVE
+171 LPQKVMLEIE
-186 PIPSSSATVLKME
+186 PIPSSPASVLKMATA
-199 PVTVY
+199 PVY
-204 SKSFPEVSQIPTLT
+204 SKSFSEISQIPTLA
-218 SRHIA
+218 SRHIP
-223 IGTRKI
+223 ISTRKI
-229 YINNIL
+229 YVNNIL

-290 GFIFAHKEYNAPA
+290 GFIYANKEYNAPA

-344 RLYASLGATAQVTL
+344 RIYATLGATAQVTL

-371 SSVALTGKTNSV
+371 SSVALTGKSNSV

-398 DNVYLSMDMAVGAE
+398 DNVYLSMDMGVGAE

-452 GVRINLFETA
+452 GVRINLFQPI
-462 KNEFNFSTRHK
+462 KN

>member
-1 MMEEEKMDQF
+1 MMEEEKMDQL
-11 LKDKLESLEAK
+11 LKDKLESLETK

-29 SFSEKWND
+29 NFSEKWND
-37 ALLNDQ
+37 ALLDEH
-43 TDVDKKFD
+43 TVEEKKFD
-51 QNIREKLNQF
+51 QNIHEKLNQF
-61 VFPKN
+61 VFPTN
-66 ESHAWAHFHSYYS
+66 ESHAWSHFHSYYS
-79 QIKRNENKI
+79 QLKRNENRI
-88 IWFKAMEVTMAV
+88 IWFKTMEVTMAV

-113 QEPTSHSINL
+113 QRPTSQSVNI
-123 ENSNKVSVDKSSS
+123 ENGTKVLVDKSSS
-136 ATTEIKVVINNNQN
+136 VSTEIKVIENNIQN
-150 KLDDNQ
+150 KPDNTQ
-156 VDRILSKVSDNPSYE
+156 PDRILSKLSDIQSDE
-171 EVNNLPSKIVPLEVE
+171 ELNKLQLKKVPLEVE
-186 PIPSSSATVLKME
+186 PIPSSSATTVLKMA
-199 PVTVY
+199 PVPVY
-204 SKSFPEVSQIPTLT
+204 SKSFLEVSQIPTLA
-218 SRHIA
+218 SRHIP
-223 IGTRKI
+223 ISTRKI

-290 GFIFAHKEYNAPA
+290 GFIYAHKEYNAPA

-344 RLYASLGATAQVTL
+344 RIYATLGATAQVTL

-371 SSVALTGKTNSV
+371 SSVALTGKTNSI

-398 DNVYLSMDMAVGAE
+398 DNVFLSMDMGVGAE

-452 GVRINLFETA
+452 GVRINLFQPI
-462 KNEFNFSTRHK
+462 KN

>member
-1 MMEEEKMDQF
+1 MMEEEKMDKF
-11 LKDKLESLEAK
+11 LKDKLESVETK

-29 SFSEKWND
+29 NFSEKWND
-37 ALLNDQ
+37 ALLDDQ
-43 TDVDKKFD
+43 LDLEKKFD
-51 QNIREKLNQF
+51 QNMHKKLNQF
-61 VFPKN
+61 IFPTN

-79 QIKRNENKI
+79 HIKRNENKI
-88 IWFKAMEVTMAV
+88 IWFKAMEVTMSV

-113 QEPTSHSINL
+113 QVPAFQTVNV
-123 ENSNKVSVDKSSS
+123 ENSTKVSVDKNSS
-136 ATTEIKVVINNNQN
+136 ASTQIKLLENNIQNKRYNNQ
-150 KLDDNQ
+150 L
-156 VDRILSKVSDNPSYE
+156 DRIFSNLSENQSNE
-171 EVNNLPSKIVPLEVE
+171 EVNKLRPKKGLLEVE
-186 PIPSSSATVLKME
+186 PIQSSSPIVLKMS
-199 PVTVY
+199 PV
-204 SKSFPEVSQIPTLT
+204 SLESFPEISQIPTLA
-218 SRHIA
+218 SRHIP
-223 IGTRKI
+223 ISTRKI

-267 RNSSGFHLGFLLS
+267 RNSSGFRVGFLLS

-290 GFIFAHKEYNAPA
+290 GFIYAHKEYNAPS

-320 KKIQLNLLQ
+320 QKIQLNLLQ
-329 IPVFTRFNIV
+329 IPVFTRYNIV

-398 DNVYLSMDMAVGAE
+398 DNVYLSMDIGVGAE

-418 TSIFAQSSYQ
+418 TSLFAQSSYQ

-452 GVRINLFETA
+452 GVRINLFQPI
-462 KNEFNFSTRHK
+462 KN

>member
-1 MMEEEKMDQF
+1 MMEEEKMDQL
-11 LKDKLESLEAK
+11 LKDKLESLETK

-29 SFSEKWND
+29 NFSEKWND
-37 ALLNDQ
+37 ALLDDQ
-43 TDVDKKFD
+43 TAEEKKFD
-51 QNIREKLNQF
+51 QNIHEKLNQF
-61 VFPKN
+61 VFPTN
-66 ESHAWAHFHSYYS
+66 ERHAWAHFHSYYS
-79 QIKRNENKI
+79 HIKRNENRI
-88 IWFKAMEVTMAV
+88 IWFKSMEVTMAV

-113 QEPTSHSINL
+113 QVPTSQSVNI
-123 ENSNKVSVDKSSS
+123 ENGTKGSVDKSSS
-136 ATTEIKVVINNNQN
+136 VSTEIKVVENNIQN
-150 KLDDNQ
+150 KLDNTQPDG
-156 VDRILSKVSDNPSYE
+156 VLSKLSDIQSDE
-171 EVNNLPSKIVPLEVE
+171 EINKLLSKKVLFEVE
-186 PIPSSSATVLKME
+186 PIPSSSATTVLKMA
-199 PVTVY
+199 PVPVY

-218 SRHIA
+218 SRHIP
-223 IGTRKI
+223 ISTRKI

-290 GFIFAHKEYNAPA
+290 GFIYAHKEYNAPA

-344 RLYASLGATAQVTL
+344 RIYATLGATAQVTL

-371 SSVALTGKTNSV
+371 SSVALTGKTNSI

-398 DNVYLSMDMAVGAE
+398 DNVFLSMDMGVGAE
-412 KMISPR
+412 KMISQR

-428 SFVGHVSKGIG
+428 SFVGHISKGIG

-452 GVRINLFETA
+452 GVRINLFQPI
-462 KNEFNFSTRHK
+462 KN

>member
-1 MMEEEKMDQF
+1 MIEEEKIDQL
-11 LKDKLESLEAK
+11 LKNKLESMETK

-29 SFSEKWND
+29 NFSEKWND
-37 ALLNDQ
+37 ALLDDQ
-43 TDVDKKFD
+43 TAEEKKFD
-51 QNIREKLNQF
+51 QKIYEKLNQF
-61 VFPKN
+61 IFSTN
-66 ESHAWAHFHSYYS
+66 EGHAWAHFYSYYS
-79 QIKRNENKI
+79 HIKSNENKI

-113 QEPTSHSINL
+113 RVPASQSVNI
-123 ENSNKVSVDKSSS
+123 ENKTKVSVDKYSS
-136 ATTEIKVVINNNQN
+136 ASNEINLVENGIQN
-150 KLDDNQ
+150 KSYSAQ
-156 VDRILSKVSDNPSYE
+156 TDRILSKLSDYQSDEGRNKL
-171 EVNNLPSKIVPLEVE
+171 LPQKVMLEIE
-186 PIPSSSATVLKME
+186 PIPSSPASVLKMATA
-199 PVTVY
+199 PIY
-204 SKSFPEVSQIPTLT
+204 SKSFSEISQIPTLA
-218 SRHIA
+218 SRHIP
-223 IGTRKI
+223 ISTRKI
-229 YINNIL
+229 YVNNIL

-290 GFIFAHKEYNAPA
+290 GFIYANKEYNAPA

-344 RLYASLGATAQVTL
+344 RIYATLGATAQVTL

-371 SSVALTGKTNSV
+371 SSVALTGKSNSV

-398 DNVYLSMDMAVGAE
+398 DNVYLSMDMGVGAE

-418 TSIFAQSSYQ
+418 MSIFAQSSYQ

-452 GVRINLFETA
+452 GVRINLFQPI
-462 KNEFNFSTRHK
+462 KN

>member
-11 LKDKLESLEAK
+11 LKDKLESLETK

-29 SFSEKWND
+29 NFSEKWND
-37 ALLNDQ
+37 ALLDNQ
-43 TDVDKKFD
+43 TDAEKMFD
-51 QNIREKLNQF
+51 QNIHEKLNQF
-61 VFPKN
+61 IFPTN
-66 ESHAWAHFHSYYS
+66 ERHAWGHFHSYYS
-79 QIKRNENKI
+79 HIKRNENKI

-113 QEPTSHSINL
+113 QVPTSQSINL
-123 ENSNKVSVDKSSS
+123 ENRTKVSVDKSSS
-136 ATTEIKVVINNNQN
+136 ATTEIKVVENNIQN
-150 KLDDNQ
+150 KLNDNQ
-156 VDRILSKVSDNPSYE
+156 LDRILSEVSDNQSYE
-171 EVNNLPSKIVPLEVE
+171 EVNKLLPKKGLLEVE
-186 PIPSSSATVLKME
+186 PIQSSSPIILKMS
-199 PVTVY
+199 PV
-204 SKSFPEVSQIPTLT
+204 SLESFPEVNQIPTLT
-218 SRHIA
+218 SRHIP

-398 DNVYLSMDMAVGAE
+398 DNVYLSMDMGVGAE
-412 KMISPR
+412 KMVSPR
-418 TSIFAQSSYQ
+418 TSIFVQSSYQ

-452 GVRINLFETA
+452 GVRINLFQPI
-462 KNEFNFSTRHK
+462 KN

>member
-1 MMEEEKMDQF
+1 MEEEKMDQL
-11 LKDKLESLEAK
+11 LKDKLESLETK

-29 SFSEKWND
+29 NFSEKWND
-37 ALLNDQ
+37 ALLDDQ
-43 TDVDKKFD
+43 TAEEKKFD
-51 QNIREKLNQF
+51 QTIHEKLNQF
-61 VFPKN
+61 IFPTN
-66 ESHAWAHFHSYYS
+66 EGHAWAHFHSYYS
-79 QIKRNENKI
+79 HIKSNENKI

-113 QEPTSHSINL
+113 RVPTSQSVNF
-123 ENSNKVSVDKSSS
+123 ENRTKVSVDKNSS
-136 ATTEIKVVINNNQN
+136 AFNEIKIVERSNQN
-150 KLDDNQ
+150 KSHSAQ
-156 VDRILSKVSDNPSYE
+156 TAGILSKLLDNQSDE
-171 EVNNLPSKIVPLEVE
+171 GGDKLLPKKVLLEIE
-186 PIPSSSATVLKME
+186 PIPSSPAPVLKMAAA
-199 PVTVY
+199 PVY
-204 SKSFPEVSQIPTLT
+204 SKSFSEISQIPTLA
-218 SRHIA
+218 SRHIP
-223 IGTRKI
+223 ISTRKI
-229 YINNIL
+229 YVNNIL

-256 AYPRFKVPETI
+256 AYPRFKVPETT

-290 GFIFAHKEYNAPA
+290 GFIYAHKEYNAPA

-329 IPVFTRFNIV
+329 IPVFTRYNIV

-344 RLYASLGATAQVTL
+344 RIYATLGATAQVTL

-371 SSVALTGKTNSV
+371 SSVALTGKSNSI

-398 DNVYLSMDMAVGAE
+398 DNVYLSMDMGVGAE

-428 SFVGHVSKGIG
+428 SFVGHISKGIG

-452 GVRINLFETA
+452 GVRINLFEPI
-462 KNEFNFSTRHK
+462 KN